1 MHCSHCYKDAQ
12 FKCGSCLES
21 GYCSRDCQKLD
32 WVNHKVECELVEAGT
47 KREREEEEE
56 EEEEKGCHNELDPFT
71 QQNPEEDHFD
81 MYLGKFKYCLDI
93 DSLDVWFLKLVM
105 DPKLNPVDSDDF
117 HLGYPESI
125 RLFVKRYDPTSALWP
140 KSVIPGLNFTEQI
153 LLRFADEYDIYLS
166 KYPEKRYQKY
176 VIIFGLSNSDQILHT
191 ENVEI
196 SNNDIYIKYNE
207 AIEKVLFE
215 VRKKLIPFLWVNNVI
230 VHYRLIEEYD
240 EQNYSV
246 ITLKKDLLDKSL
258 NKWNRNDIFVIRIN
272 FNLKMNILPRIKLTL
287 MLPNLSTVNISFN
300 NMIIIYFV
308 KKLFDNNSVDLKNLI
323 ATNIYE
329 NISSNFIGLYKLSIG
344 IDFAV
349 NIETKE
355 FLKVILDP
363 DSDLKNLNAW
373 KFNIGVIMSK
383 LKFYWINLKNIDRSN
398 IAGQKEW
405 ELLIRINSQSI

>member
-1 MHCSHCYKDAQ
+1 MHCSHCYKNAQ

-21 GYCSRDCQKLD
+21 GYCSKDCQKSD
-32 WVNHKVECELVEAGT
+32 WVNHKLECELVEAGT
-47 KREREEEEE
+47 KREREEEACNNDE
-56 EEEEKGCHNELDPFT
+56 DFFT
-71 QQNPEEDHFD
+71 RQPVEEDHFD
-81 MYLGKFKYCLDI
+81 MYLGKIKYCFDFEPLDI
-93 DSLDVWFLKLVM
+93 WILKLVM
-105 DPKLNPVDSDDF
+105 DPKINKDDPDNF
-117 HLGYPESI
+117 NLGYPECI
-125 RLFVKRYDPTSALWP
+125 RLFVQKYGPERKYWP
-140 KSVIPGLNFTEQI
+140 NSIVGGLNFTEEI
-153 LLRFADEYDIYLS
+153 LLRFANEYDIYLS

-191 ENVEI
+191 ENVKI

-215 VRKKLIPFLWVNNVI
+215 VRTKLIPFLWVENVI

-240 EQNYSV
+240 EQKYSV

-258 NKWNRNDIFVIRIN
+258 NKWNRNDVFVIRIN

-308 KKLFDNNSVDLKNLI
+308 KKLFDNNSVDLRNLI

-355 FLKVILDP
+355 FLKVIFIG
-363 DSDLKNLNAW
+363 SGFRFK
-373 KFNIGVIMSK
+373 KFKCLEV
-383 LKFYWINLKNIDRSN
+383 
-398 IAGQKEW
+398 
-405 ELLIRINSQSI
+405 